1 MTGVSRF
8 VPPLPAAYAC
18 DPAASRGRLH
28 PEPESETRTP
38 FQRDRDRIL
47 HSTAFR
53 RLKHKTQ
60 VFVYH
65 EGDHYRTRLTHSLEV
80 AQIARTIARTLALNE
95 DLAETLALG
104 HDLGHPPFGHA
115 GEEAL
120 NAAMAPYG
128 GFDHNAQTLRVL
140 TKLERRYA
148 AFDGLNLT
156 WETLEGVVKHNGP
169 LTGPH
174 ARQATQSKLH
184 ESLPETLMEYVASH
198 DLELST
204 FASAEAQVAA
214 IADDIAYNNH
224 DIDDGLRAG
233 LFDLSDLEDVA
244 VVGSVLHDVNARHP
258 SIDRSRV
265 VHETIRR
272 LISLMIG
279 DVVSE
284 SRRRLG
290 ETSPTSV
297 DEVRQCDRPVVG
309 MSDEMI
315 AADRAL
321 KEFLFA
327 NMYRHDMV
335 NQMSSRGRQI
345 VADIFRVY
353 LDEPGRL
360 PDEWSDLAIATEP
373 QGLPRLACDFI
384 AGMTDRYALSEHERL
399 LEVIN
404 RNK

>member
-1 MTGVSRF
+1 MNGDSHF
-8 VPPLPAAYAC
+8 DAPSPAAYAT

-28 PEPESETRTP
+28 SEPESESRTP

-80 AQIARTIARTLALNE
+80 AQIARTIARTLRLNE
-95 DLAETLALG
+95 DLAETLALS

-120 NAAMAPYG
+120 DRVMGPYG

-148 AFDGLNLT
+148 SFDGLNLT
-156 WETLEGVVKHNGP
+156 WETLEGAVKHNGP

-174 ARQATQSKLH
+174 AMNATDQPLH
-184 ESLPETLMEYVASH
+184 ETLLDYVSAH
-198 DLELST
+198 DLELGT

-224 DIDDGLRAG
+224 DLDDGLRAG
-233 LFDLSDLEDVA
+233 LFDLGDLDEVPLVA
-244 VVGSVLHDVNARHP
+244 PVLSEVRTLYPDIERPRA
-258 SIDRSRV
+258 I
-265 VHETIRR
+265 HETIRR
-272 LISLMIG
+272 LISVMIT
-279 DVVSE
+279 DVVTASV
-284 SRRRLG
+284 RRLN
-290 ETSPTSV
+290 EVEPTSV
-297 DEVRQCDRPVVG
+297 DDVRHADRLVIG
-309 MSDEMI
+309 MSEEMGEG
-315 AADRAL
+315 DRAL

-327 NMYRHDMV
+327 NMYRHDKV
-335 NQMSSRGRQI
+335 NQMSDRGRQVI
-345 VADIFRVY
+345 AEIFELY
-353 LDEPGRL
+353 LH
-360 PDEWSDLAIATEP
+360 EP
-373 QGLPRLACDFI
+373 QRMPEEWRETALGSDPATIPRLACDFI

-399 LEVIN
+399 FG
-404 RNK
+404 

>member
-1 MTGVSRF
+1 MNGDSHF
-8 VPPLPAAYAC
+8 DAPSPAAYAT

-28 PEPESETRTP
+28 SEPESESRTP

-80 AQIARTIARTLALNE
+80 AQIARTIARTLRLNE
-95 DLAETLALG
+95 DLAETLALS

-120 NAAMAPYG
+120 DRVMGPYG

-148 AFDGLNLT
+148 SFDGLNLT
-156 WETLEGVVKHNGP
+156 WETLEGAVKHNGP

-174 ARQATQSKLH
+174 AMNATDQPLH
-184 ESLPETLMEYVASH
+184 ETLLDYVSAH
-198 DLELST
+198 DLELGT

-224 DIDDGLRAG
+224 DLDDGLRAG
-233 LFDLSDLEDVA
+233 LFDLGDLDEVPLVA
-244 VVGSVLHDVNARHP
+244 PVLSEVRTLYPDIERPRA
-258 SIDRSRV
+258 I
-265 VHETIRR
+265 HETIRR
-272 LISLMIG
+272 LISVMIT
-279 DVVSE
+279 DVVTVSV
-284 SRRRLG
+284 RRLN
-290 ETSPTSV
+290 EVEPTSV
-297 DEVRQCDRPVVG
+297 DDVRHADRLVIG
-309 MSDEMI
+309 MSEEMGEG
-315 AADRAL
+315 DRAL

-327 NMYRHDMV
+327 NMYRHDKV
-335 NQMSSRGRQI
+335 NQMSDRGRQVI
-345 VADIFRVY
+345 AEIFELY
-353 LDEPGRL
+353 LH
-360 PDEWSDLAIATEP
+360 EP
-373 QGLPRLACDFI
+373 QRMPEEWRETALGSDPATIPRLACDFI

-399 LEVIN
+399 FG
-404 RNK
+404 

>member
-1 MTGVSRF
+1 MNGDSHF
-8 VPPLPAAYAC
+8 DAPSPAAYAT

-28 PEPESETRTP
+28 SEPESESRTP

-80 AQIARTIARTLALNE
+80 AQIARTIARTLRLNE
-95 DLAETLALG
+95 DLAEALALS

-120 NAAMAPYG
+120 DRVMSPYG

-148 AFDGLNLT
+148 SFDGLNLT

-174 ARQATQSKLH
+174 AMNATDQPLH
-184 ESLPETLMEYVASH
+184 ENLLDYVSDH
-198 DLELST
+198 DLELGT

-224 DIDDGLRAG
+224 DLDDGLRAG
-233 LFDLSDLEDVA
+233 LFDLGDLDEVPLVA
-244 VVGSVLHDVNARHP
+244 PVLSEVRTLYPDIERPRA
-258 SIDRSRV
+258 I
-265 VHETIRR
+265 HETIRR
-272 LISLMIG
+272 LISVMIT
-279 DVVSE
+279 DVVTASV
-284 SRRRLG
+284 RRLN
-290 ETSPTSV
+290 EVEPTSV
-297 DEVRQCDRPVVG
+297 DDVRHADRLVIG
-309 MSDEMI
+309 MSEEMGEG
-315 AADRAL
+315 DRAL
-321 KEFLFA
+321 REFLFA
-327 NMYRHDMV
+327 NMYRHDKV
-335 NQMSSRGRQI
+335 NQMSDRGRQVI
-345 VADIFRVY
+345 AEIFQLY
-353 LDEPGRL
+353 LH
-360 PDEWSDLAIATEP
+360 EP
-373 QGLPRLACDFI
+373 QRMPEEWRETVLGSDPATIPRLACDFI

-399 LEVIN
+399 FG
-404 RNK
+404 

>member
-1 MTGVSRF
+1 MNGDSHF
-8 VPPLPAAYAC
+8 DAPSPAAYAT

-28 PEPESETRTP
+28 SEPESESRTP

-80 AQIARTIARTLALNE
+80 AQIARTIARTLRLNE
-95 DLAETLALG
+95 DLAETLALS

-120 NAAMAPYG
+120 DRVMGPYG

-148 AFDGLNLT
+148 SFDGLNLT

-174 ARQATQSKLH
+174 AMNATDQPLH
-184 ESLPETLMEYVASH
+184 ETLLDYVSAH
-198 DLELST
+198 DLELGT

-224 DIDDGLRAG
+224 DLDDGLRAG
-233 LFDLSDLEDVA
+233 LFDLGDLDEVPLVA
-244 VVGSVLHDVNARHP
+244 PVLSEVRTLYPDIERPRA
-258 SIDRSRV
+258 I
-265 VHETIRR
+265 HETIRR
-272 LISLMIG
+272 LISVMIT
-279 DVVSE
+279 DVVTASV
-284 SRRRLG
+284 RRLN
-290 ETSPTSV
+290 EVEPTSV
-297 DEVRQCDRPVVG
+297 DDVRHADRLVIG
-309 MSDEMI
+309 MSEEMGEG
-315 AADRAL
+315 DRAL

-327 NMYRHDMV
+327 NMYRHDKV
-335 NQMSSRGRQI
+335 NQMSDRGRQVI
-345 VADIFRVY
+345 AEIFELY
-353 LDEPGRL
+353 LH
-360 PDEWSDLAIATEP
+360 EP
-373 QGLPRLACDFI
+373 QRMPEEWRETALGSDPATIPRLACDFI

-399 LEVIN
+399 FG
-404 RNK
+404 